1 MTDAAP
7 KPAPPASASL
17 ALRLFATAAIITTL
31 VLAATGAG
39 LSQLYSDSVER
50 AFDRRLDIY
59 LKALVAEVTVSE
71 ADAEDGDL
79 GEPLFDLPLSG
90 WYWQVA
96 RLDRSPPEARA
107 SRSLFDHAL
116 ERLDQR
122 DMAPGAEGV
131 RHGYAGGPRGE
142 ALRVAERL
150 IDLGEG
156 GRLLVAVGGD
166 AGEIAEET
174 GRFDR
179 ALALTFG
186 ALALALIVSALVQV
200 GYGLRPLQDL
210 SRRLV
215 AIRAGAAD
223 RLAGPFPREIAPLA
237 DELNAL
243 IAANREIVERARTH
257 VGNLAHAL
265 KTPLSVLLNEADG
278 RDDALAAKVREQVTL
293 MRGEV
298 SRHLDRARSAA
309 RAATAASLTEVAP
322 VIAGLVRTL
331 EKIHAGRTLAF
342 AIRLDPGVRFRGE
355 RHDLEE
361 MLGNLIDNAAKW
373 AAGRVEI
380 EVEIEVLAEPASGAV
395 RRFLRVVVDDDG
407 PGLTADQR
415 ALVARRGQR
424 LDETRP
430 GSGFGLAIVVE
441 TAADHGGRLVLGS
454 APAGGLRAE
463 LILPAG

>member
-1 MTDAAP
+1 MTKRREDDPRAPRIIPAQSPATNVTAPRHPPVRPRMTDAAP
-7 KPAPPASASL
+7 NPAPPAGTSTSL
-17 ALRLFATAAIITTL
+17 ALRLFLTAAIVTTL
-31 VLAATGAG
+31 VLAVTGAG

-122 DMAPGAEGV
+122 DMAPDAEGV

-150 IDLGEG
+150 IDLGED

-179 ALALTFG
+179 ALAVTFG
-186 ALALALIVSALVQV
+186 VLGLALIVSALIQV

-215 AIRAGAAD
+215 AIRAGSAD
-223 RLAGPFPREIAPLA
+223 RLEGPFPREIAPLA
-237 DELNAL
+237 DET
-243 IAANREIVERARTH
+243 ERASRRQ
-257 VGNLAHAL
+257 
-265 KTPLSVLLNEADG
+265 S
-278 RDDALAAKVREQVTL
+278 RDR
-293 MRGEV
+293 
-298 SRHLDRARSAA
+298 RARPHPCRQSRPRAEDAAVGAAERGRWARRRARRQGA
-309 RAATAASLTEVAP
+309 RA
-322 VIAGLVRTL
+322 G
-331 EKIHAGRTLAF
+331 HA
-342 AIRLDPGVRFRGE
+342 D
-355 RHDLEE
+355 
-361 MLGNLIDNAAKW
+361 
-373 AAGRVEI
+373 
-380 EVEIEVLAEPASGAV
+380 
-395 RRFLRVVVDDDG
+395 
-407 PGLTADQR
+407 
-415 ALVARRGQR
+415 ARRGLPPSRPRPQR
-424 LDETRP
+424 RARRHCGEPHRGRAGDRRP
-430 GSGFGLAIVVE
+430 GAHAGEDPRRAHPRLRQPARPRRALPRRAARSGGDARQP
-441 TAADHGGRLVLGS
+441 DRQRRQMGGGPGGDRGGDRACRPAPS
-454 APAGGLRAE
+454 AGALPAGGGRR
-463 LILPAG
+463 